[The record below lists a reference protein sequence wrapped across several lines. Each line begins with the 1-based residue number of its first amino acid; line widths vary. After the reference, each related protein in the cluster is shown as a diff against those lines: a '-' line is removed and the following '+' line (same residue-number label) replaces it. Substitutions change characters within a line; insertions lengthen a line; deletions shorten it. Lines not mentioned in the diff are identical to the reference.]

1 MIAHRL
7 LSILIGCGLVFALIL
22 LVWTPETLP
31 IFLRYMLHVMAALYV
46 LSVALVVYYRFRNPS
61 ITLYMRQMRK
71 LQAELFDVHIDGFVH
86 RWVPYDAMSNEVK
99 LAAIA
104 GEDIYFAFHYGFDW
118 ASIRQAREYNKTAT
132 PQRVLGAS
140 TITQQMVK
148 NLFLWP
154 ARSVVRKGLEAYLT
168 LLVEGLWTKSR
179 ILEVYLNLAQ
189 FSDAIFGVEAAAQAA
204 FGQSASHLDR
214 KQAALLITV
223 LPNPI
228 QMSIHSP
235 SHAMR
240 MRQVVILESMRRL
253 GMDYLAWI

>member
-1 MIAHRL
+1 MIVRRL
-7 LSILIGCGLVFALIL
+7 LAVLIGGGLVLSIIPWL
-22 LVWTPETLP
+22 WTLEMMPVP
-31 IFLRYMLHVMAALYV
+31 LRYTLRVLTTLYV
-46 LSVALVVYYRFRNPS
+46 SSVALVVYYRFRNPTV
-61 ITLYMRQMRK
+61 TLYMRRMRK
-71 LQAELFDVHIDGFVH
+71 LQAALFDAHIDGFVR
-86 RWVPYDAMSNEVK
+86 RWVPYDAMSEEIK

-118 ASIRQAREYNKTAT
+118 ESIRQAQQYNKTTTKHA
-132 PQRVLGAS
+132 LGAS

-154 ARSVVRKGLEAYLT
+154 ARSVVRKVLEAYLT
-168 LLVEGLWTKSR
+168 LLVEGLWPKQR

-204 FGQSASHLDR
+204 FSQPALQLDR
-214 KQAALLITV
+214 KQAALLVTV

-228 QMSIHSP
+228 LMSIHSP
-235 SHAMR
+235 NHAMR

-253 GMDYLAWI
+253 SMDYLTWI

>member
-1 MIAHRL
+1 MIVRRL
-7 LSILIGCGLVFALIL
+7 LSVSIGCGLFLSAIL
-22 LVWTPETLP
+22 WLWSLEMMPVA
-31 IFLRYMLHVMAALYV
+31 LRYTLRMIAALY
-46 LSVALVVYYRFRNPS
+46 LFSVALVLYYRFRNPAF
-61 ITLYMRQMRK
+61 TLYMRRMRK
-71 LQAELFDVHIDGFVH
+71 LQAELFDVHIDGFV
-86 RWVPYDAMSNEVK
+86 RQWIPYDAMSDEIK

-118 ASIRQAREYNKTAT
+118 ESIRQALHYNKTTTRDA
-132 PQRVLGAS
+132 LGAS

-154 ARSVVRKGLEAYLT
+154 ARSVVRKVLEAYLT
-168 LLVEGLWTKSR
+168 LLVEGLWTKQR

-204 FGQSASHLDR
+204 FGQPASQLDR

-228 QMSIHSP
+228 LLSIHSP
-235 SHAMR
+235 SHAVR

-253 GMDYLAWI
+253 GMSYLAWI